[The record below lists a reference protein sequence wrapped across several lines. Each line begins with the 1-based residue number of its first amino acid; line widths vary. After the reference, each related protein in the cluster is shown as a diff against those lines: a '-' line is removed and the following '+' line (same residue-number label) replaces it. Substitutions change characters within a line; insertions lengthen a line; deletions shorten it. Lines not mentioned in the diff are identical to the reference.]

1 MGRIY
6 SRRVWDRAR
15 HRWTRERG
23 LTVEWRDADGH
34 RRRRPAPLD
43 RRAADATLTVVECQA
58 LERQLARAERDA
70 GSRQGADT
78 ATKVR
83 MDSEDECRRMER
95 WPTGT
100 R

>member
-1 MGRIY
+1 MIE
-6 SRRVWDRAR
+6 V
-15 HRWTRERG
+15 
-23 LTVEWRDADGH
+23 VCDGTDLL
-34 RRRRPAPLD
+34 PPSLGSSASPL
-43 RRAADATLTVVECQA
+43 AAGAAEATLTVMECQA